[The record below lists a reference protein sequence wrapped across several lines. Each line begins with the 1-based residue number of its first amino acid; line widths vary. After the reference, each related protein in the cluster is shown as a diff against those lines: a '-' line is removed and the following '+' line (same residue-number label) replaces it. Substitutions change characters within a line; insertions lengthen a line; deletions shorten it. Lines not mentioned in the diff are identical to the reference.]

1 MFKLIKYEFRK
12 NIYGMAVMLGI
23 ILAAQIYFMY
33 AYFIA
38 DDRNKALVGAWLLFM
53 AAVICF
59 FMVFIMGIATYSR
72 ELSNKT
78 AYLVFMTPNSAIKII
93 GSKLLYTLFNGVVI
107 LALLVLLGI
116 IDWKMLGRM
125 WEQEISVFEMLAD
138 MMSMLGI
145 DTLHIFYSAVAIII
159 NFLVNFFMAV
169 TLAYM
174 SVTATATVLQDKK
187 IKGLISVVVYI
198 VLFVVINKIGGLL
211 PRLYEYPVSFTQV
224 ILSGLPCTVFFLIII
239 VGAVAATAQLLE
251 KHVSL

>member
-12 NIYGMAVMLGI
+12 NLYGMAVMCGI
-23 ILAAQIYFMY
+23 IFAAQLYFMY
-33 AYFIA
+33 ACFIA
-38 DDRNKALVGAWLLFM
+38 DNKNKALGGSWFLLM
-53 AAVICF
+53 AAIICF

-93 GSKLLYTLFNGVVI
+93 GSKLLYTLFNGAVI
-107 LALLVLLGI
+107 LILLVILGIVDWRLLG
-116 IDWKMLGRM
+116 KM
-125 WEQEISVFEMLAD
+125 WEQEISVLEMVSE

-145 DTLHIFYSAVAIII
+145 DMLNVFYSAAAVIV

-174 SVTATATVLQDKK
+174 SVTATATVLQNKK

-198 VLFVVINKIGGLL
+198 ILFIVINKIGALL
-211 PRLYEYPVSFTQV
+211 PRLYEYPESFTQV
-224 ILSGLPCTVFFLIII
+224 ALSGLWRTVFFLIII
-239 VGAVAATAQLLE
+239 IGAVIATARLLE
-251 KHVSL
+251 RHVSL